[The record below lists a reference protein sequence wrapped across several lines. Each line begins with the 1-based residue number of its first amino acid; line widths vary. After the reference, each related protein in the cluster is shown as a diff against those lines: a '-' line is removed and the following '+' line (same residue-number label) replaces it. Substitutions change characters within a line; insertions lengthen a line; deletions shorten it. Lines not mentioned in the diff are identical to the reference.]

1 MILNCVI
8 IDDEPLAAQL
18 LESYAEKIPYLNLIG
33 TFNSATK
40 SIKTIRENE
49 IDLIFL
55 DIQMPDISGIEFA
68 KILPA
73 STKIIFTT
81 AFSEYALEGF
91 RANAIDYLMKPISY
105 ENFCASVRK
114 VSEWFSGNR
123 EEITCRQNRF
133 MFIKSDYKLHKL
145 AYDNILYIEG
155 LKDYIKFYLADG
167 KTIMSLINMRKLE
180 ETLPVSE
187 FMRVHRSYIVNLNK
201 IDLIDRFRLVI
212 NNEFIPVSESYKD
225 KVQTYLDTHTI
236 A

>member
-18 LESYAEKIPYLNLIG
+18 LESYAERIPYLNLIG

-40 SIKTIRENE
+40 SIKTIKENE
-49 IDLIFL
+49 IDIIFL

-68 KILPA
+68 KVLPA

-91 RANAIDYLMKPISY
+91 KANAIDYLMKPISY
-105 ENFCASVRK
+105 DSFCTSVRK
-114 VSEWFSGNR
+114 ASEWFGNIR
-123 EEITCRQNRF
+123 EDVINKNSRF
-133 MFIKSDYKLHKL
+133 IFVKSDYKLHKL
-145 AYDNILYIEG
+145 PYDDILYIEG
-155 LKDYIKFYLADG
+155 LKDYIKFHLFDG
-167 KTIMSLINMRKLE
+167 RTIMSLINMRKLE
-180 ETLPVSE
+180 EALPISE
-187 FMRVHRSYIVNLNK
+187 FMRVHRSYIVNLSK
-201 IDLIDRFRLVI
+201 IDLIDRFRLVV

-225 KVQTYLDTHTI
+225 KVQTYLDAHTV